1 MNEKE
6 KYVKLS
12 DVKKKLNYIYR
23 TYGVSPQMKQTISNA
38 LTRIPYA
45 IKGELETVLEVVP
58 VRHGEWVKSR
68 SPGGTLLCN
77 CSVCGDS
84 AISQDNDWGDVIYY
98 HETDFCPYC
107 GARMDGGISD
117 GINE

>member
-45 IKGELETVLEVVP
+45 IKGELETVLEAVP
-58 VRHGEWVKSR
+58 VRHGEWLYNDMCLPNCAECSECGWKS
-68 SPGGTLLCN
+68 
-77 CSVCGDS
+77 SVSGDE
-84 AISQDNDWGDVIYY
+84 ISSCHY
-98 HETDFCPYC
+98 CPNC
-107 GARMDGGISD
+107 GARMDGGKNND
-117 GINE
+117 HLE

>member
-45 IKGELETVLEVVP
+45 IKGELETVLEAVP
-58 VRHGEWVKSR
+58 VRHGEWIR
-68 SPGGTLLCN
+68 SGGNKYPIYT
-77 CSVCGDS
+77 CSECKYPS
-84 AISQDNDWGDVIYY
+84 SEKTN
-98 HETDFCPYC
+98 FCPNC
-107 GARMDGGISD
+107 GARMDGGD
-117 GINE
+117 